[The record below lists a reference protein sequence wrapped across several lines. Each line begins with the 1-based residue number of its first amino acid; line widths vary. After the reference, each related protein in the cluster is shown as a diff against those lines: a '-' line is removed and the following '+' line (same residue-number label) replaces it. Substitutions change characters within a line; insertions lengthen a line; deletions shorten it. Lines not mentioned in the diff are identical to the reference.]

1 MSVRNTD
8 IVEACCSVLQNVLIH
23 RSQERCFLTAYQI
36 WILLR
41 EQNHPICEQLVNNY
55 GTAVGRH
62 GGLNVGPAQRIAQAL
77 VRSQRIET
85 HYLDN
90 RRIHF
95 SPIRRRYFAP
105 SGQDCGIF
113 RLRR

>member
-1 MSVRNTD
+1 MSVSDKD
-8 IVEACCSVLQNVLIH
+8 IVKACRSVLQDVLIH
-23 RSQERCFLTAYQI
+23 RSRERCFLTAYQI

-41 EQNHPICEQLVNNY
+41 EQNHPICERLVNNY
-55 GTAVGRH
+55 GMAVGRH

-77 VRSQRIET
+77 GRSQRIET
-85 HYLDN
+85 HYLDT

-95 SPIRRRYFAP
+95 RPIRRRYFAP